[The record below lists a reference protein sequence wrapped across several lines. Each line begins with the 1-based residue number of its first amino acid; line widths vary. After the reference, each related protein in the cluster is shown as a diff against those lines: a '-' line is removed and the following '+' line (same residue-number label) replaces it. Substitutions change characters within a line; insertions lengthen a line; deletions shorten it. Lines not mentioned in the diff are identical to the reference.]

1 MSRLLTAAE
10 IGARIGCSASEVR
23 RLARARGIEPAMV
36 AGKSK
41 LYSPRLVRRFARRP
55 RGRPRKDGG

>member
-36 AGKSK
+36 AGRSK
-41 LYSPRLVRRFARRP
+41 LWSPRIIGRFARRD
-55 RGRPRKDGG
+55 RGRPRKETR